1 MTDDLQ
7 ADGVQRLE
15 RWPCD
20 VALVIMDKCV
30 WRAKMV
36 ILGIDPGYAIVG
48 YAVLEHNSGKF
59 RPIDIGAVTTKAGV
73 PFTERLNS
81 IYEDIVALIDNY
93 RPEQMAIEELFAN
106 TNVKTVIDVGQARGV
121 ILLAAKRAGIPVFE
135 YTPLQVKS
143 SLTGY
148 GRAEKKQVQ
157 EMTKNILHLSKIIK
171 PDDAAD
177 AAALAI
183 THGYSI
189 TSRKLGADGFD
200 GAI

>member
-1 MTDDLQ
+1 M
-7 ADGVQRLE
+7 R
-15 RWPCD
+15 
-20 VALVIMDKCV
+20 
-30 WRAKMV
+30 

-48 YAVLEHNSGKF
+48 FAVLDFESNEF
-59 RPIDIGAVTTKAGV
+59 RPVNIGAITTKAGV
-73 PFTERLNS
+73 RFTERLNA
-81 IYEDIVALIDNY
+81 IYEDMVEIIDTY
-93 RPEQMAIEELFAN
+93 RPEQMAIEELFSN

-121 ILLAAKRAGIPVFE
+121 ILLAAKRAGIPIFE

-148 GRAEKKQVQ
+148 GRADKHQVQ

-183 THGYSI
+183 THGYSVN
-189 TSRKLGADGFD
+189 SRRLGAGGFD
-200 GAI
+200 GEI

>member
-1 MTDDLQ
+1 MGQ
-7 ADGVQRLE
+7 YAFCQEGAFVR
-15 RWPCD
+15 
-20 VALVIMDKCV
+20 
-30 WRAKMV
+30 

-48 YAVLEHNSGKF
+48 YAVLDYANNRF
-59 RPIDIGAVTTKAGV
+59 MPVDIGQISTKAGV
-73 PFTERLNS
+73 PFTTRLND
-81 IYEDIVALIDNY
+81 IYEDTVALIDTFH
-93 RPEQMAIEELFAN
+93 PEQIAIEELFAN
-106 TNVKTVIDVGQARGV
+106 TNVKTVINVGQARGV

-157 EMTKNILHLSKIIK
+157 EMTRSILHLKAIIK

-183 THGYSI
+183 THAYSVNA
-189 TSRKLGADGFD
+189 RKLGTGGFD